1 MTDEIFFNGIRY
13 LSSTQA
19 AQNSGLN
26 PDYVAQLCR
35 GNKIHGRRI
44 GRNWYVGDESLSS
57 FLVSQSYQKSLR
69 REELAR
75 ERVNEYHSSTPLT
88 VNGPTSLT
96 APGSTPLGKNKDQGR
111 PPNAEASS
119 RPSEKSI
126 YGPGAREKS
135 EKGKRIEASA
145 TSPILHNFN
154 VHAALAK
161 AAARKA
167 SALPGGA
174 VRAAVSAGSHL
185 SAQTGISSHTLA
197 PVTNFFHK
205 VLALTVALML
215 TLGTYA
221 FVNPDAAA
229 FALNSLQRAERI
241 AMNAY
246 SSLQNGDLE
255 RLALEARSQ
264 LAAAASDP
272 GSILDT
278 LVSAGKF
285 LARSFTTTIDSY
297 LYALS
302 FPEPLTRSS
311 PSVVAAITSRPAP
324 ASING
329 STPFDN
335 TQGEPLTTSQPART
349 ERVERVI
356 ERVVETERIVTA
368 GGISEEILEARVKK
382 LNDELTGKIYSL
394 ASANTTHITQVYNTL
409 GAVARGDNY
418 DDINIDDSD
427 ITNSRISGSSVDATT
442 LTVSGAT
449 TLTSLT
455 TSGDATISGALTVS
469 GNLTV
474 SGAQTLSGA
483 ITIPYLNAT
492 STTASTFLN
501 ASTTLLSVTSRAYFG
516 GTSTTTIDSIGSITL
531 PSAALLTAPYASSTA
546 LSALGALY
554 VGGTGTTTIRGD
566 GLAST
571 IPYASTTALTVSG
584 TASTTDL
591 IISSLTATRIPFIAT
606 DGAFTDSANLT
617 FASDILSSPSF
628 LATASTTLQNFT
640 FVNATGTQA
649 TTTNFAISSITS
661 GSLLKTTT
669 GGAVIA
675 AVAGTDYV
683 AGSSFFA
690 YLFPSDATSTKLSF
704 TGGILSTA
712 STTIGNGTQTGG
724 LTVSGGAA

>member
-44 GRNWYVGDESLSS
+44 GRNWYVSDESLSS

-111 PPNAEASS
+111 PPNAAASS

-145 TSPILHNFN
+145 TSPIIHTFN

-174 VRAAVSAGSHL
+174 LHAAVSAGSHL
-185 SAQTGISSHTLA
+185 SAQTGISSPPLA
-197 PVTNFFHK
+197 PVKNFFHK

-255 RLALEARSQ
+255 RLALETRSQ
-264 LAAAASDP
+264 LAAVASDP

-285 LARSFTTTIDSY
+285 LARSFTTAIDSY
-297 LYALS
+297 LYTLA
-302 FPEPLTRSS
+302 FPSSLTRSS
-311 PSVVAAITSRPAP
+311 PSVVAAITPS
-324 ASING
+324 SG
-329 STPFDN
+329 
-335 TQGEPLTTSQPART
+335 TTTLSSSLART
-349 ERVERVI
+349 GAPSVVNQITQRVI
-356 ERVVETERIVTA
+356 DRVIETERIVTA

-394 ASANTTHITQVYNTL
+394 ASANTTHITKVYNTL
-409 GAVARGDNY
+409 GAVARGDNF

-427 ITNSRISGSSVDATT
+427 ITDSRISGGTIT
-442 LTVSGAT
+442 G
-449 TLTSLT
+449 LTSPLPIGSGGT
-455 TSGDATISGALTVS
+455 GISTAPSYGNVLLGNSAGGYDLVATSSIGISGGGTIAGS
-469 GNLTV
+469 GSANLFAYWTD
-474 SGAQTLSGA
+474 SDTLA
-483 ITIPYLNAT
+483 AT
-492 STTASTFLN
+492 SSPTARYFVATSSTASIF
-501 ASTTLLSVTSRAYFG
+501 
-516 GTSTTTIDSIGSITL
+516 
-531 PSAALLTAPYASSTA
+531 PYASSTA
-546 LSALGALY
+546 L
-554 VGGTGTTTIRGD
+554 
-566 GLAST
+566 
-571 IPYASTTALTVSG
+571 TVS
-584 TASTTDL
+584 
-591 IISSLTATRIPFIAT
+591 AT
-606 DGAFTDSANLT
+606 
-617 FASDILSSPSF
+617 
-628 LATASTTLQNFT
+628 
-640 FVNATGTQA
+640 
-649 TTTNFAISSITS
+649 
-661 GSLLKTTT
+661 
-669 GGAVIA
+669 
-675 AVAGTDYV
+675 
-683 AGSSFFA
+683 
-690 YLFPSDATSTKLSF
+690 
-704 TGGILSTA
+704 
-712 STTIGNGTQTGG
+712 
-724 LTVSGGAA
+724 